1 MRPQHSLHSLF
12 LRLCSRMPAQP
23 RLLHWLLLRCSQML
37 APPHSLH
44 SLLFQLSSQDAYP
57 TALLALS
64 PCPVML
70 TDSHNSFTLSPFPA
84 PLCSSG
90 PPTVP
95 SCSSFWPDFPNRE
108 ETSHRQIDTRR
119 RLPTRLLLLFSLD
132 ARETSPAETSPAFA
146 TGPPADHSQRRRP
159 RARACLMPKRKP
171 SSPEPRSPPP
181 YEGETLRRRARW
193 MCSFGLV
200 GVAIGAILGAVIG
213 WAVAL
218 SDYHVSVC
226 ARARVLVRVPIPG
239 LSASLCLSF
248 PCGDLTRHSSHTSA
262 TGSITWRN
270 MGTSPRWKR
279 PEKHLTRLRRMLVVI
294 CEIVKRA
301 L

>member
-1 MRPQHSLHSLF
+1 MKNRPQTKVGS
-12 LRLCSRMPAQP
+12 
-23 RLLHWLLLRCSQML
+23 
-37 APPHSLH
+37 PH
-44 SLLFQLSSQDAYP
+44 FA
-57 TALLALS
+57 A
-64 PCPVML
+64 
-70 TDSHNSFTLSPFPA
+70 
-84 PLCSSG
+84 
-90 PPTVP
+90 
-95 SCSSFWPDFPNRE
+95 
-108 ETSHRQIDTRR
+108 
-119 RLPTRLLLLFSLD
+119 
-132 ARETSPAETSPAFA
+132 SPAA
-146 TGPPADHSQRRRP
+146 GP
-159 RARACLMPKRKP
+159 ACLMPKRKP

-239 LSASLCLSF
+239 LFASLCLSF

>member
-132 ARETSPAETSPAFA
+132 AHVKP
-146 TGPPADHSQRRRP
+146 TGPSHGSLVQLILARLPEQRRDVPPPDRHKAP
-159 RARACLMPKRKP
+159 PSDTLATAILTGRAR
-171 SSPEPRSPPP
+171 
-181 YEGETLRRRARW
+181 
-193 MCSFGLV
+193 
-200 GVAIGAILGAVIG
+200 
-213 WAVAL
+213 
-218 SDYHVSVC
+218 
-226 ARARVLVRVPIPG
+226 
-239 LSASLCLSF
+239 
-248 PCGDLTRHSSHTSA
+248 
-262 TGSITWRN
+262 
-270 MGTSPRWKR
+270 
-279 PEKHLTRLRRMLVVI
+279 
-294 CEIVKRA
+294 
-301 L
+301 